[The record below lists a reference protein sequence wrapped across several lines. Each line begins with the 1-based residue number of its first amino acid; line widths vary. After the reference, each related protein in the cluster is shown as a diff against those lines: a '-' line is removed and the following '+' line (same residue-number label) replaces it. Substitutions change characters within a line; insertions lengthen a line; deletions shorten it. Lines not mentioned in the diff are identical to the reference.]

1 MELDSMVKKCRQAS
15 YSLSLVD
22 GKIKNNILLKMAD
35 LLEASASSINEA
47 NQQDIKAAVKAGLNE
62 AIIDRLT
69 LTPARIKSTADGLRL
84 VAGLKDPVGEVIKQ
98 WRRPNGLLI
107 RKVRVPIGVIF
118 MIYES
123 RPNVT
128 VDSAGLC
135 FKSGNC
141 VILRGGKESINS
153 NRVLVDILHQVLED
167 NGIKKECIQFI
178 DNPDHSIIPQLLKM
192 SSYIDLVIPRGG
204 AGLIDLVVRE
214 SQIPVI
220 KHYKGICHIYVDK
233 DADLDMAE
241 KIVLNAK
248 TQRPGVC
255 NAVETLLIH
264 KDIAG
269 VFLPRI
275 AGKLRVAN
283 VELRGCPRTEKII
296 TDIKKAVE
304 QDWAA
309 EYLALILAIRIVDDL
324 DSAVAHI
331 NKYGSMHSDSIITSN
346 QQVADRFGREV
357 DSACV
362 FVNASTRFSDGGQF
376 GMGAEIGISTD
387 KIHARGPMGLEE
399 LTGYKYVITGNG
411 QIRE

>member
-1 MELDSMVKKCRQAS
+1 MELENMVKKSKEAS
-15 YSLSLVD
+15 GELSLANRET
-22 GKIKNNILLKMAD
+22 KNNILLKMAD
-35 LLEASASSINEA
+35 VLETKAPLITGA
-47 NQQDIKAAVKAGLNE
+47 NRKDIKAAGEAGLSR
-62 AIIDRLT
+62 AMIDRLT
-69 LTPARIKSTADGLRL
+69 LTPARIKDMAGGLRL
-84 VAGLKDPVGEVIKQ
+84 VAGLTDPVGEVIKQ
-98 WRRPNGLLI
+98 WQRPNGLLI
-107 RKVRVPIGVIF
+107 RKIRVPIGVIF

-153 NRVLVDILHQVLED
+153 NRVLVNILHQVLED
-167 NGIKKECIQFI
+167 NGINKECIQFI
-178 DNPDHSIIPQLLKM
+178 DNPDHSIIPRLLKM

-204 AGLIDLVVRE
+204 EALIDLVVRE
-214 SQIPVI
+214 SRIPVI
-220 KHYKGICHIYVDK
+220 KHYKGICHVYVDK

-241 KIVLNAK
+241 RIVVNAK
-248 TQRPGVC
+248 VQRPGVC
-255 NAVETLLIH
+255 NALETLLVH

-275 AGKLRVAN
+275 ARQLQTAE
-283 VELRGCPRTEKII
+283 VELRGCPRTRKII
-296 TDIKKAVE
+296 PDIAE
-304 QDWAA
+304 AGEEDWPA
-309 EYLALILAIRIVDDL
+309 EYLALILAVRVVDSL

-331 NKYGSMHSDSIITSN
+331 NKYGSMHSDSIVTGD
-346 QQVADRFGREV
+346 QQAADRFTREI

-362 FVNASTRFSDGGQF
+362 FVNTSTRFSDGGQF

-399 LTGYKYVITGNG
+399 LTSYKYVITGNG

>member
-192 SSYIDLVIPRGG
+192 SLYIDLVIPRGG

-255 NAVETLLIH
+255 NAVETLLVH

>member
-255 NAVETLLIH
+255 NAVETLLVH

>member
-346 QQVADRFGREV
+346 QQAADRFGREV